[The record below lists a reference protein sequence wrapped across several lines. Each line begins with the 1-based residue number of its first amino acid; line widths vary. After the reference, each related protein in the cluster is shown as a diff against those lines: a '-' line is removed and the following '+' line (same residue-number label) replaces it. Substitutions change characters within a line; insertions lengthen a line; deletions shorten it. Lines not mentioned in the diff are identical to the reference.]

1 MDQTTNALIRL
12 INKLEDALLVLIL
25 SSMILLSVYQVLAR
39 NLFSE
44 GAVWIDPML
53 RMLVLWVGLAGAVV
67 ATRTDNHIRIDIL
80 TKYLPAG
87 LRGHVQRLVY
97 LFTISICLVIAWH
110 ASRFVISEYEYGSMA
125 FASIPTWLTASIIP
139 VGFFLIAM
147 RYLLLFIKP
156 SLSISVKGDMPHPI
170 EDPTH
175 TAIHIPEHSSV
186 QDGAPASNSH
196 PASSSNSASKEGK
209 S

>member
-1 MDQTTNALIRL
+1 MNQAANTLIRV

-25 SSMILLSVYQVLAR
+25 SSMILLSIYQVLAR
-39 NLFSE
+39 NFFSE

-97 LFTISICLVIAWH
+97 LFTISICLLITWH
-110 ASRFVISEYEYGSMA
+110 ATRFVISEYEYASMA

-156 SLSISVKGDMPHPI
+156 SLSTSVKGDMPHPI
-170 EDPTH
+170 DDPTH
-175 TAIHIPEHSSV
+175 QAVHIPERSSV
-186 QDGAPASNSH
+186 LPNGDPS
-196 PASSSNSASKEGK
+196 SKEGK

>member
-1 MDQTTNALIRL
+1 MDQTANTLIRL
-12 INKLEDALLVLIL
+12 INKLEDALLVLML
-25 SSMILLSVYQVLAR
+25 STMILLSVYQVFAR

-44 GAVWIDPML
+44 GVVWIDPML

-125 FASIPTWLTASIIP
+125 FASMPTWLTASIIP

-175 TAIHIPEHSSV
+175 TAVHIPEHSSV
-186 QDGAPASNSH
+186 QQDDVPASNS
-196 PASSSNSASKEGK
+196 NSTSKQGK